1 MKKLTILKKLTIPK
15 KTDKTGQSINCKTNS
30 LTQDVTDGFVDVKLG
45 NARIAKTRVID
56 NSLDPEWNETF
67 RVEVNDFLKTW

>member
-1 MKKLTILKKLTIPK
+1 M
-15 KTDKTGQSINCKTNS
+15 
-30 LTQDVTDGFVDVKLG
+30 TDGFVDVKLG

-67 RVEVNDFLKTW
+67 RVEVNDFLKTSSAIEKFRESLKGIF